1 MDVKK
6 NKFVAKKKL
15 IKNNLKSTIVSQK
28 MKIETT
34 KITSFMA
41 LSDIVSLLNMLSGFL
56 SIILSINGYLEY
68 ATISMFF
75 SLLFDSVDG
84 WVARQTNRNDQYG
97 FGKNIDSLSD
107 VVSFGVAP
115 AILLYSISKTIPN
128 SPEILVIGVCML
140 MVVCGVLRLT
150 RYNAINDHINFK
162 GFIGFPIPG
171 ISVILGSY
179 YLTGM
184 FNIYAG
190 MILMVIT
197 SLFMISDIK
206 YEKVSNIPLIAFG
219 AILIVLLILPFPIVL
234 FNINIPALL
243 LLIICLYCL
252 LSCLLD
258 KL

>member
-1 MDVKK
+1 MDSEK
-6 NKFVAKKKL
+6 NNFVCKKKL
-15 IKNNLKSTIVSQK
+15 IKNNLKSITVSQK

-34 KITSFMA
+34 KITSFIA
-41 LSDIVSLLNMLSGFL
+41 LSDIVSLLNMLSGFI

-68 ATISMFF
+68 ATIAMFF
-75 SLLFDSVDG
+75 SLFFDSVDG
-84 WVARQTNRNDQYG
+84 WVARKINRNDQYG

-115 AILLYSISKTIPN
+115 AILLYSISKTIPD
-128 SPEILVIGVCML
+128 SPEILVIGTCML
-140 MVVCGVLRLT
+140 MVLCGVLRLT
-150 RYNAINDHINFK
+150 RYNAINDHIDFK

-179 YLTGM
+179 YLTGL

-190 MILMVIT
+190 MLLMAVT
-197 SLFMISDIK
+197 SLFMVSNIK
-206 YEKVSNIPLIAFG
+206 YEKVSNIPLIGVG
-219 AILIVLLILPFPIVL
+219 AILIVLLMLPISITL
-234 FNINIPALL
+234 YGINIPALL

-258 KL
+258 KI

>member
-1 MDVKK
+1 
-6 NKFVAKKKL
+6 
-15 IKNNLKSTIVSQK
+15 

-34 KITSFMA
+34 KITSFIA

-68 ATISMFF
+68 ATIAMFF

-84 WVARQTNRNDQYG
+84 WVARKINRNDQYG

-107 VVSFGVAP
+107 VVSFGVSP
-115 AILLYSISKTIPN
+115 AILFYSISKTIPN

-140 MVVCGVLRLT
+140 MVACGVLRLT
-150 RYNAINDHINFK
+150 RYNAINDHIDFK

-171 ISVILGSY
+171 IGVILGSY
-179 YLTGM
+179 YLTGA
-184 FNIYAG
+184 FNIYIG
-190 MILMVIT
+190 LVLMIIT
-197 SLFMISDIK
+197 SLFMISNIK
-206 YEKVSNIPLIAFG
+206 YKKVNSIPLIAVG
-219 AILIVLLILPFPIVL
+219 AILIILLILPIPLSL

-252 LSCLLD
+252 LSCFID
-258 KL
+258 KH